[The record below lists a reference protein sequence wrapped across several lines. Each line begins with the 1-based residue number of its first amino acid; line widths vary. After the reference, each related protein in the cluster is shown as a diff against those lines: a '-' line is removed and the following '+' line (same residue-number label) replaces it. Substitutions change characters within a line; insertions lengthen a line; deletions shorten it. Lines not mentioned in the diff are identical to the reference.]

1 MVASLK
7 ASVDWGND
15 VALPELLALLSE
27 LHTLSVT
34 HQYLDFLLEHG
45 NKGSILAM
53 TSLAKIYFNRKDKH
67 IYNYKLSARWMY
79 FALALAPDD
88 EKLMKSFFPAMRA
101 TVGLLT
107 VMSGRHHALPYM
119 KSQGRSIQYADP
131 NQYQSRGSVRV
142 FLIRNRPIKSVR
154 SVWIST

>member
-34 HQYLDFLLEHG
+34 HQYLDLLLEHG
-45 NKGSILAM
+45 NKGNILAM

-88 EKLMKSFFPAMRA
+88 EKVNEVFFPPCPQPLGYSPLCLVDIAYCR
-101 TVGLLT
+101 T
-107 VMSGRHHALPYM
+107 
-119 KSQGRSIQYADP
+119 
-131 NQYQSRGSVRV
+131 
-142 FLIRNRPIKSVR
+142 
-154 SVWIST
+154 

>member
-88 EKLMKSFFPAMRA
+88 EKVNEVFF
-101 TVGLLT
+101 
-107 VMSGRHHALPYM
+107 SRHA
-119 KSQGRSIQYADP
+119 
-131 NQYQSRGSVRV
+131 
-142 FLIRNRPIKSVR
+142 RNRWVTHRYVWSTSRIAAHEIPGQEHPIC
-154 SVWIST
+154 